1 MIKQILAAA
10 VVMALPAHAQG
21 LDPDTNMLRV
31 QNILQHMARMPFG
44 PKFLPPGFSGGI
56 LHLQRTGADAPIQF
70 VKASMTPASEV
81 TYQLFA
87 RSVAKQFLTEFGG
100 APMMGED
107 YTAAEDG
114 SMDVQGTGRQRPFTV
129 KCWSGRNKTSGGLA
143 EEVCAS
149 AIDPQIILVAK
160 LFINTDS
167 GHGSESDSA
176 HMQATSLA
184 VEGLSYWMA
193 IDDQMENEFLGRLTK

>member
-1 MIKQILAAA
+1 MIKQILVAALFL
-10 VVMALPAHAQG
+10 ALPANAQE
-21 LDPDTNMLRV
+21 LDPDANMLRV
-31 QNILQHMARMPFG
+31 QNILQHMARTPFG

-100 APMMGED
+100 APMMGQD
-107 YTAAEDG
+107 YTAVDSG
-114 SMDVQGTGRQRPFTV
+114 SMDVQGAGRQRPFTI
-129 KCWSGRNKTSGGLA
+129 KCWSGRNKTSGHLA

-149 AIDPQIILVAK
+149 ALDPQIILVAK
-160 LFINTDS
+160 LFIDTDP
-167 GHGSESDSA
+167 GHGTGPDSA
-176 HMQATSLA
+176 HAQAMSLA
-184 VEGLSYWMA
+184 AEGLSYWIV